1 MVVPGIVSATFKT
14 RSIEEV
20 LRIAKNAGLDAIEW
34 SENHHIAKGDVE
46 FAKEVAKL
54 TQESGLEIAGYGSY
68 YRLGEGMDLKPSL
81 ETAKALGAKML
92 RIWAGSKPS
101 AALTEDERNALISE
115 LLEAVELAKQYDIVL
130 NLEWHKNTLTDE
142 NESGLDVLKTIN
154 SPYLHTLWQPT
165 QALSFEERKEG
176 LKMILPYLS
185 YLHVYYWDE
194 SGRRPFD
201 EGLEHWREYFS
212 VLEKDKKYYAL
223 LEFVLKDS
231 EEQFYQDAAALKA
244 LLQKGV

>member
-1 MVVPGIVSATFKT
+1 
-14 RSIEEV
+14 
-20 LRIAKNAGLDAIEW
+20 
-34 SENHHIAKGDVE
+34 
-46 FAKEVAKL
+46 
-54 TQESGLEIAGYGSY
+54 
-68 YRLGEGMDLKPSL
+68 
-81 ETAKALGAKML
+81 
-92 RIWAGSKPS
+92 
-101 AALTEDERNALISE
+101 
-115 LLEAVELAKQYDIVL
+115 
-130 NLEWHKNTLTDE
+130 
-142 NESGLDVLKTIN
+142 
-154 SPYLHTLWQPT
+154 
-165 QALSFEERKEG
+165 
-176 LKMILPYLS
+176 MILPYLS